1 MKNLKIIGARGF
13 GREVFFTAIESYGYK
28 EEFIIGGFL
37 DNLPDD
43 EVSAN
48 FYPPVLGS
56 VENYV
61 PEENDLFICALGN
74 VKDKIKYT
82 KMILE
87 KGGHFATLIHNS
99 ATKYITSQIGKGC
112 IIMKDV
118 HLSVDVKVE
127 DFSTI
132 MVYSV
137 IGHDVKVGA
146 WSHIGPYV
154 FIGGG
159 AVIEQNA
166 QLHVRSTILS
176 GIKIGEGAVVGAGS
190 VVIRDV
196 KPGITVFGNPA
207 KNLGTFNK

>member
-1 MKNLKIIGARGF
+1 MKNLIIIGARGF
-13 GREVFFTAIESYGYK
+13 GREVFITALESKGYK

-37 DNLPDD
+37 DNHPDD

-56 VENYV
+56 VENYI

-87 KGGHFATLIHNS
+87 KGGQFAKLIHNS
-99 ATKYITSQIGKGC
+99 ATKYTTSQIGKGC

-159 AVIEQNA
+159 AVIGQNA

-176 GIKIGEGAVVGAGS
+176 GIKVGEGAVVGAGS
-190 VVIRDV
+190 VVIKDV
-196 KPGITVFGNPA
+196 KHGITVFGNPA
-207 KNLGTFNK
+207 KDIGKFN

>member
-207 KNLGTFNK
+207 KDIGKFN